1 MGGWLTYNGFSVQ
14 ASFPYWVLTVLS
26 ERYTEFLALLD
37 RIPTSPTLLSVS
49 GKENPDSGWL
59 QTGGNPDSRQNS
71 SVLSSTP
78 LPWLDG
84 SMEGKNTGL
93 LWFASLCRNAM
104 GLTVWES
111 NLGKKDPRV
120 LFMLSMWFVW
130 LSVTQCAGNTESN
143 RLPHHTYATTYREE
157 VVEEKE
163 EEGKGKVRTF
173 NSVLSDFCFV
183 VGLLTDAA
191 WQGVAGREGS
201 VSGARGGRWG
211 GEGAGVRGREQM

>member
-1 MGGWLTYNGFSVQ
+1 
-14 ASFPYWVLTVLS
+14 
-26 ERYTEFLALLD
+26 
-37 RIPTSPTLLSVS
+37 
-49 GKENPDSGWL
+49 
-59 QTGGNPDSRQNS
+59 
-71 SVLSSTP
+71 
-78 LPWLDG
+78 
-84 SMEGKNTGL
+84 
-93 LWFASLCRNAM
+93 M

-183 VGLLTDAA
+183 VGLLTDTA

-201 VSGARGGRWG
+201 VSGARGGR
-211 GEGAGVRGREQM
+211 